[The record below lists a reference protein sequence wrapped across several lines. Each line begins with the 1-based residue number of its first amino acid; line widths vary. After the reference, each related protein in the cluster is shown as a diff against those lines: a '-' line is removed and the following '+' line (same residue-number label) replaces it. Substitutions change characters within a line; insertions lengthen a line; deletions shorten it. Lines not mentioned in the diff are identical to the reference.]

1 MADISQ
7 IKLPNNTV
15 LDIKDAVAR
24 NGLDSKADKAD
35 TILDTTLSRGRLS
48 GSTVGAASFAFG
60 ADVTASGQNSHAE
73 GYGTT
78 ASNPNAHAEGGTTTA
93 SGINSHAEGAGTTAD
108 GQNSH
113 AEGSGTTASGSC
125 AHAEGGGT
133 TASSTSSHAEGG
145 GSRAIGDYSHAEG
158 GGTTASG
165 PSSHAEGGNTTA
177 SGDFSHAEGCGT
189 IANHKSQ
196 HVFGEYNAEDPSVQA
211 SSNYGNF
218 LEIVG
223 NGANDLTRSNARTLD
238 WSGNERLAGMLYVNA
253 DQDGTG
259 GTAVLTTHQD
269 ISGKANLASPTFTG
283 IPAAPTADN
292 GTNTTQIATTA
303 FVQNAISAIPA
314 ASTSTLGLVKVGTN
328 LSIDANGVLSSTDTN
343 THRPIQ
349 VKGTQILGNNT
360 TALNFA
366 EGDNITITNSS
377 GTITISATD
386 TNTKNTAGSTN
397 TSSKI
402 FLIGA
407 KSQGDN
413 PQTYSHDTAYVGTD
427 GCLYSGG
434 TKVLTAHQSLDGCV
448 QTSGT
453 QTASGTK
460 TWTGSCLIQNS
471 AESPAIQFRSTPQTS
486 STGIIY
492 YMGTSDSDAST
503 DYTQGRFYF
512 YEYSPASNGKSRTS
526 YYERYRLPAV
536 DKART
541 GNATYDILT
550 TNGPAFLQ
558 LKEYSYAYTVAGNS
572 SLEITNTNFG
582 HSSPSGYTPVALVRY
597 NTGSTQVTVPHVGIN
612 IASNTIALVVQNTK
626 SSSVS
631 ATAKIA
637 ILYARTTAIV

>member
-15 LDIKDAVAR
+15 LDIKDAAAR
-24 NGLDSKADKAD
+24 DGLDLKADKID
-35 TILDTTLSRGRLS
+35 TVLETTLSRGRTEES
-48 GSTVGAASFAFG
+48 PVGEASVAFG
-60 ADVTASGQNSHAE
+60 EEV
-73 GYGTT
+73 
-78 ASNPNAHAEGGTTTA
+78 
-93 SGINSHAEGAGTTAD
+93 I
-108 GQNSH
+108 
-113 AEGSGTTASGSC
+113 
-125 AHAEGGGT
+125 
-133 TASSTSSHAEGG
+133 
-145 GSRAIGDYSHAEG
+145 
-158 GGTTASG
+158 
-165 PSSHAEGGNTTA
+165 A

-196 HVFGEYNAEDPSVQA
+196 RVFGEYNVEDPSVSGTDHQ
-211 SSNYGNF
+211 GHF
-218 LEIVG
+218 IEIAG
-223 NGANDLTRSNARTLD
+223 NGTDDLTRSNARTLD

-253 DQDGTG
+253 DPDGTG

-283 IPAAPTADN
+283 IPAAPTAAN

-303 FVQNAISAIPA
+303 FVQNAISIIPA
-314 ASTSTLGLVKVGTN
+314 ASTTTAGLVKVGTN

-407 KSQGDN
+407 TSQAAN
-413 PQTYSHDTAYVGTD
+413 PQTYSHDTCYIGTN
-427 GCLYSGG
+427 GKLYSGG
-434 TKVLTAHQSLDGCV
+434 SLVLTEHQDISGKADDDTVVKL
-448 QTSGT
+448 TGT

-460 TWTGSCLIQNS
+460 TWTGSCVMQNS
-471 AESPAIQFRSTPQTS
+471 VESPSIQFKSTPQAST
-486 STGIIY
+486 TGIIY
-492 YMGTSDSDAST
+492 YMNTSDSDAST

-512 YEYSPASNGKSRTS
+512 QEYSPASNGASRTS

-536 DKART
+536 AKART
-541 GNATYDILT
+541 GNAIYDILT

-558 LKEYSYAYTVAGNS
+558 LKEYSYAYTVSGNS

-582 HSSPSGYTPVALVRY
+582 HSSPSGYTPVAVVRY
-597 NTGSTQVTVPHVGIN
+597 NAGSTQVTVPHVGIN
-612 IASNTIALVVQNTK
+612 IASSTIAFVVQNTK